1 MSDDIDKRIQNIFR
15 LLQKDSRSVFY
26 ASTNISN
33 NLLKKLRKS
42 PYEKDI
48 VFKEFYE
55 KLQNKDI
62 LKESDQ
68 IPLTTPFFEQKKDV
82 DRSTLFSI
90 QGPFELC
97 HADIADLRFLTKSAV
112 DPKYALLIVDLFT
125 SKVYVYPMKNRSL
138 LAKKLKLFYDEIDQ
152 KRSGK
157 MRLQTDL
164 EFNQNII
171 KKLNKEHNV
180 EMFHTKI
187 RGGKAFVAEQ
197 KIGKFKQILNQSK
210 RLVKRGG
217 KRLKPNELIKKAVE
231 NMNET
236 LSQKYDVAPETIES
250 NSLKSEYFK
259 RMFDFQRIKKV
270 DETNRRQ
277 EKFAIKKD
285 RRRRKLRSPL
295 KIGEKVIIL
304 AERIK
309 KKDPPSKFYKAS
321 TDNIPFFNRENIYT
335 VYKKV
340 NNNRGTFYYWL
351 LDDKQQK
358 VNGRFLR
365 QELFALDNQFEK

>member
-1 MSDDIDKRIQNIFR
+1 M
-15 LLQKDSRSVFY
+15 
-26 ASTNISN
+26 
-33 NLLKKLRKS
+33 
-42 PYEKDI
+42 
-48 VFKEFYE
+48 
-55 KLQNKDI
+55 
-62 LKESDQ
+62 
-68 IPLTTPFFEQKKDV
+68 
-82 DRSTLFSI
+82 
-90 QGPFELC
+90 C
-97 HADIADLRFLTKSAV
+97 HADIADLRFLAKSAV

-171 KKLNKEHNV
+171 KKINKEHNV

-250 NSLKSEYFK
+250 NS
-259 RMFDFQRIKKV
+259 
-270 DETNRRQ
+270 
-277 EKFAIKKD
+277 
-285 RRRRKLRSPL
+285 
-295 KIGEKVIIL
+295 
-304 AERIK
+304 
-309 KKDPPSKFYKAS
+309 
-321 TDNIPFFNRENIYT
+321 
-335 VYKKV
+335 
-340 NNNRGTFYYWL
+340 
-351 LDDKQQK
+351 
-358 VNGRFLR
+358 
-365 QELFALDNQFEK
+365 